1 MDAFR
6 RRRMPT
12 IRSRFCHFEFL
23 EARRVMAVA
32 FADDFPNA
40 LLDAAKWTT
49 IQGVTADTAG
59 IAEPTSPYS
68 LRFNRHPSGQDSIES
83 RSINL
88 AGVAS
93 ATVSYSYQRTGG
105 GDAPSAGAD
114 LVLEYRDAQGTWVEA
129 QRQLGGGENMT
140 AYELAA
146 FVVPADGLHNQFQ
159 FRFKNTGENVLF
171 DDWFV
176 DDVQVTTGP
185 AEIRGKLYIDGNR
198 DGLRDPEEQ
207 PLVGWTVYLDANQDG
222 RYQAN
227 EPHASTGADGEY
239 ALTNLAPGPYN
250 VAVVPQPAWIPSAPT
265 TLGDGLIWSNS
276 VIDGGVGSDKLGG
289 AWANALSPDGQY
301 LYVASSGDDSLT
313 VFRRDPVSGD
323 ISAVQT
329 LTDGVDGVD
338 GLDAAR
344 AVIVSPNGAMILVA
358 SSNDDAVAGFLR
370 HPTTG
375 LLVYSGMVK
384 DGLEGVDGLDG
395 AWSLAMS
402 PDGLDLYVSGTNDD
416 ALAVFH
422 RETLES
428 TFEFVERKKDG
439 EEIPQPPPGEGEEPP
454 PPIYLDGLDGPRGV
468 VVSPDGKQVYVAGSN
483 EHALVVFTRNP
494 LDGKL
499 THVKTYKDGQDDLQG
514 LAGVFTLAV
523 SADGKFLYATSV
535 IDSALT
541 VLNRNDA
548 TGELT
553 VVETL
558 IDNQNGVNGLDF
570 VTALSI
576 TADGSRLYSA
586 ASDDNAIGVF
596 RRDAITGKLSFAQA
610 LGDGQEGADG
620 LVSVR
625 GVAVSSDMKHLYA
638 TSSAD
643 HAVSLFRTA
652 SVHRLFARSGLPET
666 NRDFGHFV
674 AAPVWDGGG
683 ANPNWSTG
691 ANWAAQTPPQPND
704 RLIFAGTVQPVNNND
719 LPAGITYYSVTFSS
733 GGFELGGNRIV
744 VRPLD
749 NLAWLNSVGENA
761 VALPWTLG
769 GNVTSRID
777 SGALN
782 YSGQIDTVGYEW
794 TNDAAEGT
802 TSAVTGRIV
811 GAGGVRKMG
820 TGTLV
825 IDGLPG
831 ALNSYSGATTLENG
845 TVELRG
851 AGRFGEVAIGT
862 AILEN
867 ATLKLLTTSL
877 VNEPMTLFG
886 LIHGANGALLES
898 VITFGDGARFEATDP
913 DALFTIGG
921 ALLNDNDAEVEFHAA
936 TESTVLFLKFTSDY
950 SGPTRLTGDGVIR
963 LAQGNVFPDG
973 SAVYLDVDTTLE
985 LNSLSDTIASITGG
999 GRVSLGSGRLT
1010 VNGGQGLTFGGQLT
1024 GTGGLTKTGVGI
1036 LTLSGEQLYTGATIV
1051 EGGTLELLGKLA
1063 TASAVTVRGAG
1074 VLSGNNAIGAL
1085 SIESGGK
1092 VAPSGVS
1099 TLNTG
1104 ALTVGTG
1111 GIVELD
1117 VVGATADK
1125 LKVTGAV
1132 ALNGGTLTLLA
1143 TSAPTFDQYV
1153 LIDNDGSD
1161 SVTGTFAGLPEGAL
1175 VTVGGAAAYIT
1186 YRGGDGNDVAI
1197 VTTAAISGVI
1207 FNDLNS
1213 NHTRE
1218 EAEPG
1223 LAGWTV
1229 YDDANGNSQFD
1240 AGEPS
1245 TTTDSAGRFTL
1256 VGLGPGVH
1264 RISEVIKNGWTQS
1277 APDISATSL
1286 LRFVEF
1292 HRDGAGSVDG
1302 LDGAWGLT
1310 ISPDGKNVY
1319 ATSVIDDALVVF
1331 RRNAVNGQLSFLE
1344 MEKDGLNGADGL
1356 DGAVG
1361 LTISP
1366 DGKHAYAAGVG
1377 DNSITLYTRS
1387 DFDGALTFVEKYV
1400 DNAAGIDGVSAP
1412 LGVAISPDGLH
1423 VFAAGNGDSALA
1435 VFSRNPSTGKLT
1447 FVARIKDNDQNNGKS
1462 VDALFGAWNVTV
1474 SPDNQ
1479 HVYVTSNVDD
1489 AVSVFAR
1496 NATTGALTYLQAVRD
1511 GVDGFDGLDGA
1522 SGLLV
1527 SPDGNQ
1533 VYVAG
1538 DQDDAIAILRRDPAT
1553 GLLTFVRKI
1562 SSANG
1567 VPRLDGVNSL
1577 ATNPEGTD
1585 LFASS
1590 AFGDAVVVFARDRA
1604 NGELT
1609 YVEFQGE
1616 GTAGVDGLDS
1626 ARAVVVSPDGRHVYA
1641 TGQNDDAVAVFSRD
1655 VPYYLVSVAAGG
1667 QGGNIVFG
1675 NYRSGG
1681 GGDVPGDT
1689 DGNDTVDLAD
1699 LNNIRNN
1706 FGGTGTGDTD
1716 GDGDVDLAD
1725 LNAVRNNF
1733 GATGAPSPPA
1743 PLVTDAVFHSTEPLA
1758 ASPRLARLP
1767 QRNWQ
1772 TAWDALYT
1780 ALGAK

>member
-1 MDAFR
+1 
-6 RRRMPT
+6 
-12 IRSRFCHFEFL
+12 
-23 EARRVMAVA
+23 MAIA

-40 LLDAAKWTT
+40 VLDASKWPT

-59 IAEPTSPYS
+59 IAEPTAPYS

-83 RSINL
+83 RPINL
-88 AGVAS
+88 NGAVS
-93 ATVSYSYQRTGG
+93 ATVSYYYQRTGG

-114 LVLEYRDAQGTWVEA
+114 LVLEYRNSQGTWIEA
-129 QRQLGGGENMT
+129 QRQLGGGENMAT
-140 AYELAA
+140 YELAA
-146 FVVPADGLHNQFQ
+146 FVVPADGLHSQFQ
-159 FRFKNTGENVLF
+159 LRLKNTGDNMLF

-207 PLVGWTVYLDANQDG
+207 PLVGWSVFLDLNLDG
-222 RYQAN
+222 RFQAN
-227 EPHASTGADGEY
+227 EPHASTGADGAY
-239 ALTNLAPGPYN
+239 SLTNLAPGPYN
-250 VAVVPQPAWIPSAPT
+250 VAVVPQTAWIPSAPT
-265 TLGDGLIWSNS
+265 TLGDGLIWAHS
-276 VIDGGVGSDKLGG
+276 VVDGGVGADKLGG
-289 AWANALSPDGQY
+289 AWANAMSPDGQY

-313 VFRRDPVSGD
+313 VFRRDPVSGE

-344 AVIVSPNGAMILVA
+344 AVIVSPNGAMVLVA

-375 LLVYSGMVK
+375 QLIYSGMVK

-395 AWSLAMS
+395 VWSLAIS
-402 PDGLDLYVSGTNDD
+402 PDGLDLYATGTNDD

-428 TFEFVERKKDG
+428 NFEFVERKKDG
-439 EEIPQPPPGEGEEPP
+439 DEIPQPPPEEGEEPP

-468 VVSPDGKQVYVAGSN
+468 VISPDGKHVYVAGSN
-483 EHALVVFTRNP
+483 EHSLVVFSRNP

-499 THVKTYKDGQDDLQG
+499 THVKTYRDGQDDLQG
-514 LAGVFTLAV
+514 LGGVFTLTM
-523 SADGKFLYATSV
+523 SSDGKFLYATSV
-535 IDSALT
+535 IDNALT

-558 IDNQNGVNGLDF
+558 LDNQNGVNGLDF
-570 VTALSI
+570 VTAMTI
-576 TADGSRLYSA
+576 TSDGTRLYTA

-596 RRDAITGKLSFAQA
+596 RRDPLTGKLTFAQA
-610 LGDGQEGADG
+610 LGDAQEGADG
-620 LVSVR
+620 LISVR
-625 GVAVSSDMKHLYA
+625 GVAVSSDMKHLYSA
-638 TSSAD
+638 SSAD

-666 NRDFGHFV
+666 SRDFGQFV

-691 ANWAAQTPPQPND
+691 ANWAAQTPTQPND
-704 RLIFAGTVQPVNNND
+704 RLIFAGTVQRVNNND
-719 LPAGITYYSVTFSS
+719 FPAGITYSSVTFSG

-749 NLAWLNSVGENA
+749 NVAWVNSVGANT
-761 VALPWTLG
+761 VALPWSLG

-777 SGALN
+777 AGALN
-782 YSGQIDTVGYEW
+782 YSGQVDTVGYEW
-794 TNDAAEGT
+794 TVNTAEGT
-802 TSAVTGRIV
+802 TSTVTGRIV
-811 GAGGVRKMG
+811 GAGGLRKTG

-825 IDGLPG
+825 IDGLSG
-831 ALNSYSGATTLENG
+831 ILNNYSGVTTLENG
-845 TVELRG
+845 ITELRG
-851 AGRFGEVAIGT
+851 VGRFGETAIGT
-862 AILEN
+862 SIYEN
-867 ATLKLLTTSL
+867 ATLKLLTTTMI
-877 VNEPMTLFG
+877 NEPMVLFG
-886 LIHGANGALLES
+886 LIHGGNGALLDS
-898 VITFGDGARFEATDP
+898 VIAFGEGARFEATDV

-921 ALLNDNDAEVEFHAA
+921 AILSETDAEVEFHAGA
-936 TESTVLFLKFTSDY
+936 ESTVLLLKFTSDY
-950 SGPTRLTGDGVIR
+950 FGPTKLTGNGIIR

-973 SAVYLDVDTTLE
+973 STVHIDVDTTLE
-985 LNSLSDTIASITGG
+985 LNSLSDTVASITGG
-999 GRVSLGSGRLT
+999 GNIALGSGRLT
-1010 VNGGQGLTFGGQLT
+1010 INGGQGLTFGGQLS
-1024 GTGGLTKTGVGI
+1024 GTRGLTKSGVGV

-1051 EGGTLELLGKLA
+1051 DGGTLELLGKLA
-1063 TASAVTVRGAG
+1063 TASAVTVRGTGILAG
-1074 VLSGNNAIGAL
+1074 NSTIGAL

-1092 VAPSGVS
+1092 VAPSSVS

-1104 ALTVGTG
+1104 ALTIGAG
-1111 GIVELD
+1111 GIVDID

-1125 LKVTGAV
+1125 IKVTGSV
-1132 ALNGGTLTLLA
+1132 ALNGGTLNLVA
-1143 TSAPTFDQYV
+1143 TSAPTLDQY
-1153 LIDNDGSD
+1153 IIIENDGAD
-1161 SVTGTFAGLPEGAL
+1161 PIAGAFTDLPEGAL

-1213 NHTRE
+1213 NHVRE
-1218 EAEPG
+1218 DAEPG
-1223 LAGWTV
+1223 LAGWIV
-1229 YDDANGNSQFD
+1229 YDDVNGNNRFD

-1264 RISEVIKNGWTQS
+1264 RISEVVKPGWTQS
-1277 APDISATSL
+1277 LPDISSTSL

-1292 HRDGAGSVDG
+1292 HRDGANSVDG
-1302 LDGAWGLT
+1302 LDGAWG
-1310 ISPDGKNVY
+1310 ISMSPDGKNVY

-1331 RRNAVNGQLSFLE
+1331 RRNSTTGQLSFLE
-1344 MEKDGLNGADGL
+1344 MEKDGTNGADGL
-1356 DGAVG
+1356 DGVVA
-1361 LTISP
+1361 LAISP

-1377 DNSITLYTRS
+1377 DNSIALYTRS
-1387 DFDGALTFVEKYV
+1387 DFDGALTYVEKYV
-1400 DNAAGIDGVSAP
+1400 DNAGGIDGVSAP
-1412 LGVAISPDGLH
+1412 LGVTVSPDGLN
-1423 VFAAGNGDSALA
+1423 VYAAGNGDSAIA
-1435 VFSRNPSTGKLT
+1435 VFSRNAATGKLT
-1447 FVARIKDNDQNNGKS
+1447 FMARIKDNDQNNGKT
-1462 VDALFGAWNVTV
+1462 VDSLFGAWNVTV
-1474 SPDNQ
+1474 SPDNL
-1479 HVYVTSNVDD
+1479 HVYITSNVDD
-1489 AVSVFAR
+1489 AVTVFSR
-1496 NATTGALTYLQAVRD
+1496 NATTGALTYLQSVRD

-1562 SSANG
+1562 FSANG
-1567 VPRLDGVNSL
+1567 VPRLDGVNWI

-1585 LFASS
+1585 VFATS
-1590 AFGDAVVVFARDRA
+1590 AFGDAIVVFSRDRA
-1604 NGELT
+1604 NGDLT
-1609 YVEFQGE
+1609 FVEFQGE
-1616 GTAGVDGLDS
+1616 GTAGVDGLDA
-1626 ARAVVVSPDGRHVYA
+1626 ARGVVVSPDGRHVYA

-1667 QGGNIVFG
+1667 QGGNIIFG
-1675 NYRSGG
+1675 NYRTDGG
-1681 GGDVPGDT
+1681 SDVPGDT
-1689 DGNDTVDLAD
+1689 DGNGTVDLAD
-1699 LNNIRNN
+1699 FNNVRNN

-1716 GDGDVDLAD
+1716 GDGDVDLDD

-1733 GATGAPSPPA
+1733 GSSGSPVAPA
-1743 PLVTDAVFHSTEPLA
+1743 PAMMLADAVFDASGPLS
-1758 ASPRLARLP
+1758 ASPRLAKRLSR
-1767 QRNWQ
+1767 QWRS
-1772 TAWDALYT
+1772 ARDAVFATLDEKSSSRAT
-1780 ALGAK
+1780 R